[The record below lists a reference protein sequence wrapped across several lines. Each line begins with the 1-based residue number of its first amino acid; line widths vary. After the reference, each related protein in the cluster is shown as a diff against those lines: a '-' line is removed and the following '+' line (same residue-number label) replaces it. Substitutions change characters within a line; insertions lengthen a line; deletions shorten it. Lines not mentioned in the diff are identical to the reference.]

1 MFRGVRFIR
10 GVFRGI
16 TGCPEGVPGV
26 FQVVPEVLQS
36 APGCSGPVLGFT
48 DTDKGGICILKLD
61 EQIGKYSI
69 GFKGAITWNKLP
81 LRYKKHKLIY

>member
-36 APGCSGPVLGFT
+36 VPGCSGPVLGFT
-48 DTDKGGICILKLD
+48 DTGRWGGGGMYIKI
-61 EQIGKYSI
+61 
-69 GFKGAITWNKLP
+69 
-81 LRYKKHKLIY
+81 R